1 MHTMATQHND
11 ELLIPPTV
19 SVGIVVPPAPS
30 IPPTKDDVER
40 ALRYKNMVEST
51 LSSGPGFMATQDDLA
66 AINAYYIS
74 IRQRYLQSAGLGDV
88 SLSDALAEVM
98 NVIRALDAKF
108 DTRFTDLDRKFNQL
122 DRKFTDQFN
131 QLDRKF
137 TDQFNQLDRK
147 FTDQFNQLS
156 QLMTSQVDMTGV
168 LVQNMVSGRATVIAS
183 YRDQAIATNRNATA
197 RNQPGVEVPFLD
209 GTSPSSTG
217 LPAVRDAAGIAH
229 LNVNQ
234 AREYAVGHGFG
245 EVRTAAGIKD
255 RLRAELGFAQ
265 Q

>member
-1 MHTMATQHND
+1 MATQHND

-40 ALRYKNMVEST
+40 ALRYKNKVEST
-51 LSSGPGFMATQDDLA
+51 LSCMY
-66 AINAYYIS
+66 N
-74 IRQRYLQSAGLGDV
+74 V
-88 SLSDALAEVM
+88 SDALAEVM

-108 DTRFTDLDRKFNQL
+108 DTRFTDLDRKFNRL
-122 DRKFTDQFN
+122 DSKFN

-137 TDQFNQLDRK
+137 TDQFNQL
-147 FTDQFNQLS
+147 
-156 QLMTSQVDMTGV
+156 MTGQVDMTGV

-183 YRDQAIATNRNATA
+183 YRDQAIVRILRAALYASFHISINSHSQATNRNATA

-217 LPAVRDAAGIAH
+217 LPVVRDAAGIGR

-234 AREYAVGHGFG
+234 AREYAAGHGWFG
-245 EVRTAAGIKD
+245 DVRTAAGIKD

>member
-1 MHTMATQHND
+1 MRTMATQHND

-19 SVGIVVPPAPS
+19 SVGIVVPPPPS

-74 IRQRYLQSAGLGDV
+74 IRQRYLQSGGLGDV

-108 DTRFTDLDRKFNQL
+108 DTRFTDLDRK
-122 DRKFTDQFN
+122 FN

-245 EVRTAAGIKD
+245 DVRTAAGIKD
-255 RLRAELGFAQ
+255 RLRAELGSPSNNGAELGWEQ
-265 Q
+265 